1 MQIHKEQ
8 QTQHQNQQSNN
19 TLPHIQNDTQKNLFD
34 NLSKQSYIVF
44 PTVDRIPSEKIY
56 DAYTKLYDSYKKLFT
71 DKEIALNSLK
81 SEILNNDQQRNYIEI
96 LKQTIESSL
105 LKTGLKP
112 LIDNHVQS
120 TGKDYHNAVIE
131 ISSLFIEIEKLKSDN
146 SALEVINSN
155 LKSEIELLNKTNND
169 FKDKIQENLQTGL
182 HELEEA
188 KRQTQLLENEKE
200 NLLSQLTEA
209 NNCNERLKK
218 ALNDFADENNKTNSI
233 IIKIRKNFEDKTK
246 EHVDKYTKTKEENM
260 KLIQLRD
267 ELMINNDSLKENKKM
282 LCDKLELYQN
292 EINKLNN
299 EITHL
304 KDINNQLLND
314 KLTNEKVFQKL
325 QNKISILEQNNNAIN
340 MKGLNQI
347 DSIKNE
353 NVSLV
358 NEIKQLKDVIKSY
371 KVDNKKLYE
380 HNKMLSDENAKNF
393 YINKENKFYVKF
405 INRIIKYHINDIDV
419 KNILNQIMNIND
431 SAICLEIDK
440 NKIEAKLERIGS
452 GSGGSDNKREKNDNN
467 DNTNTNTN
475 NNINIS
481 KSIINDIE
489 IQIKDK
495 FVQLKNLD
503 SQLKQYEKNVTNN

>member
-8 QTQHQNQQSNN
+8 TQQQQQQCNN
-19 TLPHIQNDTQKNLFD
+19 TLQQHIQNDTQKNLFD

-267 ELMINNDSLKENKKM
+267 ELIINNDSLKENKKM

-325 QNKISILEQNNNAIN
+325 QNKISILEQNNNTLNI
-340 MKGLNQI
+340 KGLNHI

-353 NVSLV
+353 NASLV
-358 NEIKQLKDVIKSY
+358 NDIKQLKDVIKSY

-440 NKIEAKLERIGS
+440 NKIEAKLEHIGS
-452 GSGGSDNKREKNDNN
+452 GNDNKRETNDNN
-467 DNTNTNTN
+467 NDNN